1 MTRLA
6 DIQRHMA
13 GMQEL
18 GDIVG
23 AMRSLAGMRL
33 QETQQALPGIRRYG
47 ESLAQA
53 VGAALLLVPAAKA
66 ESQNE
71 RGARAII
78 LCAAEHGF
86 VGGFNERLLE
96 SALAT
101 VEANDQFFILGTRG
115 AALALERGQ
124 NTSWFRAMP
133 TRVAGI
139 PDLIDTLTRELYARI
154 SRGELSRV
162 EVMFGR
168 YCQGRE
174 STFERRLLLPL
185 DTKSL
190 AVPQPRQPGLHNL
203 RPDLLLERLI
213 EEYMYALLT
222 EAAVES
228 IASENAARFTAMQS
242 AFDNISKRLSEL
254 GQAARVARQS
264 EITAEVL
271 DLIVGAEALG
281 SAHPRSASSTERASA
296 DSWVHAPSPGQ

>member
-13 GMQEL
+13 SMQEL

-47 ESLAQA
+47 QTVAQA
-53 VGAALLLVPAAKA
+53 VGAALLLMPAPQAT
-66 ESQNE
+66 SQKDH
-71 RGARAII
+71 GCRAII

-96 SALAT
+96 SALAVLGST
-101 VEANDQFFILGTRG
+101 DQFFVLGSRG
-115 AALALERGQ
+115 AGLAFDRGRRA
-124 NTSWFRAMP
+124 SWFRAMP
-133 TRVAGI
+133 TRVAGV
-139 PDLIDTLTRELYARI
+139 PDSVNALTGELYRRI
-154 SRGELSRV
+154 FQGELSRI

-168 YCQGRE
+168 YCQG
-174 STFERRLLLPL
+174 SGSSIERRLLLPL

-190 AVPQPRQPGLHNL
+190 ALLQPRQAGLHNL
-203 RPDLLLERLI
+203 RPGLLLERLI
-213 EEYMYALLT
+213 AEYVFALLT

-228 IASENAARFTAMQS
+228 IASENAARYAAMQS
-242 AFDNISKRLSEL
+242 AHDNISKRLSGL
-254 GQAARVARQS
+254 GQEARVARQS
-264 EITAEVL
+264 EITSELL

-281 SAHPRSASSTERASA
+281 SRHQ
-296 DSWVHAPSPGQ
+296 V

>member
-1 MTRLA
+1 MMRLA

-13 GMQEL
+13 SMQEL

-47 ESLAQA
+47 ETVAQA
-53 VGAALLLVPAAKA
+53 VGAALLLMPAPQAA
-66 ESQNE
+66 SQKHD
-71 RGARAII
+71 AFRAIV

-96 SALAT
+96 SALAALGST
-101 VEANDQFFILGTRG
+101 DQLFVLGSRG
-115 AALALERGQ
+115 AGLAFERGRRAA
-124 NTSWFRAMP
+124 WFRAMP
-133 TRVAGI
+133 TRVAGV
-139 PDLIDTLTRELYARI
+139 PDSVSALTRELYRRI
-154 SRGELSRV
+154 SQGALSRI

-168 YCQGRE
+168 YHQGGG
-174 STFERRLLLPL
+174 SSVERRLLLPL

-190 AVPQPRQPGLHNL
+190 LQPRQPGLHNL

-213 EEYMYALLT
+213 EEYAFALLT

-228 IASENAARFTAMQS
+228 IASENAARYAAMQS
-242 AFDNISKRLSEL
+242 AHDNISKRLSEL
-254 GQAARVARQS
+254 AQEARVARQG
-264 EITAEVL
+264 EITSELL

-281 SAHPRSASSTERASA
+281 FRHQ
-296 DSWVHAPSPGQ
+296 V

>member
-13 GMQEL
+13 SMQEL

-47 ESLAQA
+47 ETVAQA
-53 VGAALLLVPAAKA
+53 VGAALLLMPAPQAA
-66 ESQNE
+66 SQKHD
-71 RGARAII
+71 AFRAIV

-96 SALAT
+96 SALAALGST
-101 VEANDQFFILGTRG
+101 DQLFVLGSRG
-115 AALALERGQ
+115 AGLAFERGRRA
-124 NTSWFRAMP
+124 SWFRAMP
-133 TRVAGI
+133 TRVAGL
-139 PDLIDTLTRELYARI
+139 PDSVNALTRELYRRI
-154 SRGELSRV
+154 SQGELSRI

-168 YCQGRE
+168 YHQGGG
-174 STFERRLLLPL
+174 SSVERRLLLPL

-190 AVPQPRQPGLHNL
+190 LQPRQPGLHNL

-213 EEYMYALLT
+213 EEYAFALLT

-228 IASENAARFTAMQS
+228 IASENAARYAAMQS
-242 AFDNISKRLSEL
+242 AHDNISKRLSEL
-254 GQAARVARQS
+254 AQEARVARQG
-264 EITAEVL
+264 EITSELL

-281 SAHPRSASSTERASA
+281 FRHQ
-296 DSWVHAPSPGQ
+296 V